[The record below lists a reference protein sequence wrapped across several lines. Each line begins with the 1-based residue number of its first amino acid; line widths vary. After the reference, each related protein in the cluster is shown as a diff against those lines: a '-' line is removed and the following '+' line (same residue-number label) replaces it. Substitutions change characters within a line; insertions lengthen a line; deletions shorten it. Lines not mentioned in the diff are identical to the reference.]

1 MKMNKYLTENP
12 LTYSDKPNE
21 IYKSMTHK
29 VYNFEGRPM
38 VVLNHDKEEDSFRI
52 LFLDQVLE
60 KITEE
65 LGFFN
70 GKHEDFE
77 DLYFSAHLSDDCA
90 VVCRF
95 SAGGES
101 EELVHKVVDLYKL
114 SQFVT
119 ANVKYYKELATR
131 KKKRVIE
138 EPISLIFF
146 ENTLDMGFL
155 VC

>member
-21 IYKSMTHK
+21 SYKDMTHK

-38 VVLNHDKEEDSFRI
+38 VVLHHDIEEDNFRI

-65 LGFFN
+65 LGFSN

-77 DLYFSAHLSDDCA
+77 DLHFNARLKEDCS
-90 VVCRF
+90 VVCTF
-95 SAGGES
+95 SAGGEF
-101 EELVHKVVDLYKL
+101 EELTHKVTDLYKF
-114 SQFVT
+114 SYFVT
-119 ANVKYYKELATR
+119 ANVKYYKELASKR
-131 KKKRVIE
+131 KKRVHRE
-138 EPISLIFF
+138 DNLQ
-146 ENTLDMGFL
+146 LL
-155 VC
+155 